1 MQYTYLDLFIYLLIY
16 SFLGFI
22 AEVCV
27 VAVKERRLCN
37 RGFFNLPFCLSYGVI
52 MDLLLITLPTLK
64 GHILLQF
71 FMILVVSSTV
81 EYLAGSLA
89 KRISRKTLWK
99 YDEQNL
105 FGGEL
110 HWLWYALLIAFFF
123 LVVYILIHPI
133 LFMLVE
139 IIPDWL
145 VITICITVAA
155 LLLIDF
161 MMILYV
167 IRISNNMDE
176 VEAYQNMSQ
185 QSKDKLGQRIYQLI
199 WGRIRKAYPDMYPME
214 EAGESGKTKAVFAK
228 GVCLDKLF
236 WVFIL
241 CALGGDLI
249 ETLYCRAVMGVWM
262 SRSSVIYGTFS
273 IVWGIGAVLLT
284 VVLQRLAVKDDRYV
298 FVAGF
303 VLGGVYEYVC
313 SVFTEVFL
321 GTTFWDYSHMKFNIG
336 GRTNLLFCFF
346 WGVLAVVWVKVCYP
360 SLSRGIER
368 IPPLAGK
375 ITTWILIVLM
385 CCDAL
390 ISAAAILR
398 YTDRRENAEPDNAIE
413 AFLDENYD
421 DALVEMIWPKM
432 RVQ

>member
-1 MQYTYLDLFIYLLIY
+1 M
-16 SFLGFI
+16 
-22 AEVCV
+22 
-27 VAVKERRLCN
+27 
-37 RGFFNLPFCLSYGVI
+37 
-52 MDLLLITLPTLK
+52 
-64 GHILLQF
+64 
-71 FMILVVSSTV
+71 
-81 EYLAGSLA
+81 
-89 KRISRKTLWK
+89 
-99 YDEQNL
+99 
-105 FGGEL
+105 
-110 HWLWYALLIAFFF
+110 
-123 LVVYILIHPI
+123 
-133 LFMLVE
+133 
-139 IIPDWL
+139 
-145 VITICITVAA
+145 
-155 LLLIDF
+155 
-161 MMILYV
+161 
-167 IRISNNMDE
+167 
-176 VEAYQNMSQ
+176 
-185 QSKDKLGQRIYQLI
+185 
-199 WGRIRKAYPDMYPME
+199 
-214 EAGESGKTKAVFAK
+214 
-228 GVCLDKLF
+228 
-236 WVFIL
+236 
-241 CALGGDLI
+241 
-249 ETLYCRAVMGVWM
+249 
-262 SRSSVIYGTFS
+262 
-273 IVWGIGAVLLT
+273 
-284 VVLQRLAVKDDRYV
+284 VLQRLAVKDDRYV

-360 SLSRGIER
+360 PLSRGIEK